1 MQQFMAKYFTE
12 MKHDAGF
19 YGEIGGPGLGDDEDL
34 PLLEQVMKS
43 MKPSNTT
50 KINFA
55 SLLGK
60 KASIRN
66 DFRKRAIA

>member
-1 MQQFMAKYFTE
+1 MAKYFTE

-19 YGEIGGPGLGDDEDL
+19 YGEIGGAGGLGDENDDL

-43 MKPSNTT
+43 IKPTGNNTT

-60 KASIRN
+60 KASIRK
-66 DFRKRAIA
+66 DFRKRTVA